1 MQKSEM
7 PFEERRQAYKKT
19 LSRLG
24 EKIAETE
31 AELENLSIPCK
42 ITFIP
47 KYVCLWHLEFS
58 S

>member
-1 MQKSEM
+1 M

-31 AELENLSIPCK
+31 AELENLSSPCK

-47 KYVCLWHLEFS
+47 KHVCLWHLEFS